1 MATEE
6 QEKIMEENLKVF
18 FIYTLVEE
26 FGTKVKPKP
35 TLSIFVFWGLFN
47 SQWPITAFFSFP
59 FD

>member
-18 FIYTLVEE
+18 FIYPLIEE
-26 FGTKVKPKP
+26 FMRKRKP
-35 TLSIFVFWGLFN
+35 TLSIFEFWGLFN